1 MRLKH
6 HILLYTFLSV
16 AVLLS
21 IYLVLDYGI
30 QAQRSAQALED
41 AYAQRVLETQEQLQ
55 AIGLK
60 LGKAPVAADA
70 RTQVELLAGISRQ
83 ADSVVSGLSAL
94 PLSHIAMSDTLKFC
108 NQLSE
113 YAMVLALSVAAGQP
127 LTEQETAELVS
138 LESQCALLTGQFA
151 TARETMVAES
161 LRLTARPGVFYAEAQ
176 AARRPLEQVADPDNG
191 MDYPSMIYD
200 GAFSDA
206 RHYGSPKALGEGRI
220 DQRQA
225 MEAARA
231 FVGEERVRSV
241 EAAPDSGGALAS
253 YGVKLTLN
261 DGVVLNAEVTRQGG
275 KMLWMVPEHA
285 AFEPGWTLEECA
297 EAARDFLL
305 DRGYG
310 EMEANHYQV
319 YDGLAVINFV
329 AVQDGVL
336 LYPDLVKVQVR
347 MDTGEVVGLEAN
359 NYLMNHTERTGLSPA
374 LSGEQALEKAS
385 SRLEAGQAR
394 LCVIP
399 YREGERLCYE
409 VPGRYE
415 GREYRVYID
424 AITGEEAEV
433 LMMVDSVGG
442 RMAA

>member
-1 MRLKH
+1 
-6 HILLYTFLSV
+6 
-16 AVLLS
+16 
-21 IYLVLDYGI
+21 
-30 QAQRSAQALED
+30 
-41 AYAQRVLETQEQLQ
+41 
-55 AIGLK
+55 
-60 LGKAPVAADA
+60 
-70 RTQVELLAGISRQ
+70 
-83 ADSVVSGLSAL
+83 
-94 PLSHIAMSDTLKFC
+94 
-108 NQLSE
+108 
-113 YAMVLALSVAAGQP
+113 
-127 LTEQETAELVS
+127 
-138 LESQCALLTGQFA
+138 
-151 TARETMVAES
+151 
-161 LRLTARPGVFYAEAQ
+161 
-176 AARRPLEQVADPDNG
+176 

>member
-21 IYLVLDYGI
+21 IYLALDYGI

-41 AYAQRVLETQEQLQ
+41 AYAQRVLETQEHLQ

-161 LRLTARPGVFYAEAQ
+161 LRLTAQPGVFYAEAQ

-347 MDTGEVVGLEAN
+347 VDTGEVVGLEAN

-394 LCVIP
+394 LCVSP

-409 VPGRYE
+409 VPGRDE